1 MWGDIAIAFL
11 LAFIT
16 AFMMTPYS
24 IKLAKKVGAVDVP
37 KDNRRMH
44 HKPIPKLGGVAVIA
58 GFVVSFIYLVI
69 TLSIEDSSRLNLF
82 GIEEYGKKILGFFV
96 GVLILGITCFIDDV
110 KTIKPLAKLSGQ
122 LLAAIAVVVS
132 GIRIIEVIPF
142 FESAVLNEAVSM
154 ILTVIWIIV
163 ITNAINLMDGL
174 DGLSSGITMISCISL
189 LIIFSFT
196 LKEDRK
202 LSKAESLLKDGL
214 IYSEK
219 IITYPFNYI
228 KENIKE
234 YKKLKDVNKNN
245 NILETSI
252 DRIDSIEA
260 ENIELRRQLET
271 LKEELNI
278 NYTLSDYEY
287 LNATVV
293 SRNVGYWH
301 NKITIN
307 KGTYN
312 GVEKDMVV
320 ISSKG
325 LIGKVIKTSTFT
337 SDVRLI
343 TTSDTSNKISVHISN
358 GDNNLYGLINSY
370 DYNKNVLELEGIS
383 NTKDVNIGDYVYT
396 SGLGGVF
403 PTGILIGIV
412 EEITTDS
419 YDLAKI
425 IKVKPSADFND
436 INYVSIL
443 KRKSD
448 SK

>member
-1 MWGDIAIAFL
+1 MFGRKKQ
-11 LAFIT
+11 
-16 AFMMTPYS
+16 S
-24 IKLAKKVGAVDVP
+24 ISKK
-37 KDNRRMH
+37 
-44 HKPIPKLGGVAVIA
+44 
-58 GFVVSFIYLVI
+58 Y
-69 TLSIEDSSRLNLF
+69 
-82 GIEEYGKKILGFFV
+82 IL
-96 GVLILGITCFIDDV
+96 
-110 KTIKPLAKLSGQ
+110 
-122 LLAAIAVVVS
+122 
-132 GIRIIEVIPF
+132 
-142 FESAVLNEAVSM
+142 
-154 ILTVIWIIV
+154 IIV
-163 ITNAINLMDGL
+163 IILIIL
-174 DGLSSGITMISCISL
+174 L

-214 IYSEK
+214 TYSEK

-396 SGLGGVF
+396 SGLGGVC

>member
-1 MWGDIAIAFL
+1 MFGRKKQ
-11 LAFIT
+11 
-16 AFMMTPYS
+16 S
-24 IKLAKKVGAVDVP
+24 ISKK
-37 KDNRRMH
+37 
-44 HKPIPKLGGVAVIA
+44 
-58 GFVVSFIYLVI
+58 Y
-69 TLSIEDSSRLNLF
+69 
-82 GIEEYGKKILGFFV
+82 IL
-96 GVLILGITCFIDDV
+96 I
-110 KTIKPLAKLSGQ
+110 
-122 LLAAIAVVVS
+122 
-132 GIRIIEVIPF
+132 
-142 FESAVLNEAVSM
+142 
-154 ILTVIWIIV
+154 TVIILII
-163 ITNAINLMDGL
+163 L
-174 DGLSSGITMISCISL
+174 L

-214 IYSEK
+214 TYSEK

-252 DRIDSIEA
+252 DRIDSIET

>member
-1 MWGDIAIAFL
+1 MFGRKKQ
-11 LAFIT
+11 
-16 AFMMTPYS
+16 S
-24 IKLAKKVGAVDVP
+24 ISKK
-37 KDNRRMH
+37 
-44 HKPIPKLGGVAVIA
+44 
-58 GFVVSFIYLVI
+58 Y
-69 TLSIEDSSRLNLF
+69 
-82 GIEEYGKKILGFFV
+82 IL
-96 GVLILGITCFIDDV
+96 
-110 KTIKPLAKLSGQ
+110 
-122 LLAAIAVVVS
+122 
-132 GIRIIEVIPF
+132 
-142 FESAVLNEAVSM
+142 
-154 ILTVIWIIV
+154 IIV
-163 ITNAINLMDGL
+163 IILIIL
-174 DGLSSGITMISCISL
+174 L

-260 ENIELRRQLET
+260 ENIELRRQLEK

>member
-1 MWGDIAIAFL
+1 MVEKSKAFQKNN
-11 LAFIT
+11 I
-16 AFMMTPYS
+16 
-24 IKLAKKVGAVDVP
+24 
-37 KDNRRMH
+37 
-44 HKPIPKLGGVAVIA
+44 
-58 GFVVSFIYLVI
+58 
-69 TLSIEDSSRLNLF
+69 
-82 GIEEYGKKILGFFV
+82 
-96 GVLILGITCFIDDV
+96 LILINNINNFI
-110 KTIKPLAKLSGQ
+110 I
-122 LLAAIAVVVS
+122 
-132 GIRIIEVIPF
+132 
-142 FESAVLNEAVSM
+142 
-154 ILTVIWIIV
+154 
-163 ITNAINLMDGL
+163 
-174 DGLSSGITMISCISL
+174 
-189 LIIFSFT
+189 IIFSFT

>member
-1 MWGDIAIAFL
+1 MFGRKKQ
-11 LAFIT
+11 
-16 AFMMTPYS
+16 S
-24 IKLAKKVGAVDVP
+24 ISEKY
-37 KDNRRMH
+37 
-44 HKPIPKLGGVAVIA
+44 I
-58 GFVVSFIYLVI
+58 
-69 TLSIEDSSRLNLF
+69 
-82 GIEEYGKKILGFFV
+82 
-96 GVLILGITCFIDDV
+96 LIL
-110 KTIKPLAKLSGQ
+110 
-122 LLAAIAVVVS
+122 
-132 GIRIIEVIPF
+132 II
-142 FESAVLNEAVSM
+142 
-154 ILTVIWIIV
+154 ILII
-163 ITNAINLMDGL
+163 L
-174 DGLSSGITMISCISL
+174 L

-234 YKKLKDVNKNN
+234 YKKLKDVNKDN

>member
-1 MWGDIAIAFL
+1 MFGRKKQ
-11 LAFIT
+11 
-16 AFMMTPYS
+16 S
-24 IKLAKKVGAVDVP
+24 ISKKY
-37 KDNRRMH
+37 
-44 HKPIPKLGGVAVIA
+44 I
-58 GFVVSFIYLVI
+58 
-69 TLSIEDSSRLNLF
+69 
-82 GIEEYGKKILGFFV
+82 
-96 GVLILGITCFIDDV
+96 LIL
-110 KTIKPLAKLSGQ
+110 
-122 LLAAIAVVVS
+122 
-132 GIRIIEVIPF
+132 II
-142 FESAVLNEAVSM
+142 
-154 ILTVIWIIV
+154 ILII
-163 ITNAINLMDGL
+163 L
-174 DGLSSGITMISCISL
+174 L

-234 YKKLKDVNKNN
+234 YKKLKDINKNN

-252 DRIDSIEA
+252 DRIDSIEV

>member
-1 MWGDIAIAFL
+1 MFGRKKQ
-11 LAFIT
+11 
-16 AFMMTPYS
+16 S
-24 IKLAKKVGAVDVP
+24 ISKK
-37 KDNRRMH
+37 H
-44 HKPIPKLGGVAVIA
+44 I
-58 GFVVSFIYLVI
+58 
-69 TLSIEDSSRLNLF
+69 
-82 GIEEYGKKILGFFV
+82 
-96 GVLILGITCFIDDV
+96 LIL
-110 KTIKPLAKLSGQ
+110 
-122 LLAAIAVVVS
+122 
-132 GIRIIEVIPF
+132 II
-142 FESAVLNEAVSM
+142 
-154 ILTVIWIIV
+154 ILII
-163 ITNAINLMDGL
+163 L
-174 DGLSSGITMISCISL
+174 L

-214 IYSEK
+214 TYSEK

>member
-1 MWGDIAIAFL
+1 MFGRKKQ
-11 LAFIT
+11 
-16 AFMMTPYS
+16 S
-24 IKLAKKVGAVDVP
+24 ISKKY
-37 KDNRRMH
+37 
-44 HKPIPKLGGVAVIA
+44 I
-58 GFVVSFIYLVI
+58 
-69 TLSIEDSSRLNLF
+69 
-82 GIEEYGKKILGFFV
+82 
-96 GVLILGITCFIDDV
+96 LIL
-110 KTIKPLAKLSGQ
+110 
-122 LLAAIAVVVS
+122 
-132 GIRIIEVIPF
+132 II
-142 FESAVLNEAVSM
+142 
-154 ILTVIWIIV
+154 ILII
-163 ITNAINLMDGL
+163 L
-174 DGLSSGITMISCISL
+174 L

-214 IYSEK
+214 TYSEK

-278 NYTLSDYEY
+278 NYTLSDYKY

>member
-1 MWGDIAIAFL
+1 MFGRKKQ
-11 LAFIT
+11 
-16 AFMMTPYS
+16 S
-24 IKLAKKVGAVDVP
+24 ISKKY
-37 KDNRRMH
+37 
-44 HKPIPKLGGVAVIA
+44 I
-58 GFVVSFIYLVI
+58 
-69 TLSIEDSSRLNLF
+69 
-82 GIEEYGKKILGFFV
+82 
-96 GVLILGITCFIDDV
+96 LIL
-110 KTIKPLAKLSGQ
+110 
-122 LLAAIAVVVS
+122 
-132 GIRIIEVIPF
+132 II
-142 FESAVLNEAVSM
+142 
-154 ILTVIWIIV
+154 ILII
-163 ITNAINLMDGL
+163 L
-174 DGLSSGITMISCISL
+174 L

-307 KGTYN
+307 KGT
-312 GVEKDMVV
+312 KDMVV

-448 SK
+448 SKW